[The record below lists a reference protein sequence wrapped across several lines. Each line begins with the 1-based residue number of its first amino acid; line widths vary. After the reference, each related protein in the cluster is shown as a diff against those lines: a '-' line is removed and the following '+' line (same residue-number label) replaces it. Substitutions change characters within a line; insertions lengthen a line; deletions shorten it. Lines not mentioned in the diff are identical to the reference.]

1 MTVLGLLRL
10 LLVPPR
16 PHTGT
21 PGDAPAL
28 TDWLGLV
35 QGGAEGG
42 GPRFAGLADI
52 TLIYSVIKSA
62 STPMDQSTQKTSSP
76 ATTKLSVRKWHGAKI
91 VTFRCINARAHG
103 TSKRAQEHAGRQAT
117 WQFTIRCTIRASP
130 HRPQAN
136 VSRLE
141 MPLSTHKALASCNR
155 NA

>member
-1 MTVLGLLRL
+1 MTV

-76 ATTKLSVRKWHGAKI
+76 ATTKLSVRMWLGAKI
-91 VTFRCINARAHG
+91 VTFRCKKARAHG
-103 TSKRAQEHAGRQAT
+103 KSKCVQVHTGR
-117 WQFTIRCTIRASP
+117 
-130 HRPQAN
+130 
-136 VSRLE
+136 
-141 MPLSTHKALASCNR
+141 LA
-155 NA
+155 A